1 MKNISVVLLAMLSS
15 FAIADQKMEKIE
27 ALLEAQSI
35 PSLIQT
41 QIQLSEAQGEIN
53 ARKSDDLWRTKF
65 NLSGKYLERLESSR
79 NTLIAKTQTKV
90 TPDDVANS
98 FMKNYEKSLTPKEL
112 DEVIKFY
119 NSPLGRK
126 EQIARRQAM
135 LDFMENLQ
143 KANEP
148 IVQKAVEENAEEL
161 KRILIECKCAK

>member
-53 ARKSDDLWRTKF
+53 ARKSDDLLRTKF

-148 IVQKAVEENAEEL
+148 IVQKAVEESAEEL

>member
-79 NTLIAKTQTKV
+79 NTLIAITQKKV

-148 IVQKAVEENAEEL
+148 IVQKAVEESAEEL
-161 KRILIECKCAK
+161 KRILIECKCEK